1 MEYVMFYD
9 FDSNLGELNIL
20 KSILL
25 NKIIVSALSLIIKI
39 TWKSFIDDLY
49 LLIINVPL
57 LKCNNNCYFHE
68 TFETYLKAFA
78 DSRWLFNS
86 KYSNI
91 YSYFLKNY

>member
-39 TWKSFIDDLY
+39 T
-49 LLIINVPL
+49 
-57 LKCNNNCYFHE
+57 
-68 TFETYLKAFA
+68 
-78 DSRWLFNS
+78 
-86 KYSNI
+86 
-91 YSYFLKNY
+91 